1 MIGEIRRRMAH
12 GAARGEPSPEIARV
26 VRASGAALGA
36 EDIAA
41 LAARVAERTHGAG
54 PLQALLDEP
63 GVSDVLVDGTGTVWV
78 DRGAGLEVRRVDLGG
93 PAQVRALAVRLA
105 AAGGRR
111 LDDAEPLVDAR
122 LPDGTRLHAVLPPI
136 AVDGPLLSLR
146 VLRRAAFPLD
156 ALVASGSVAPLVAR
170 TLVGLVLRRAN
181 VLISGATGT
190 GKTTLLAALLALVPP
205 EQRVVCLE
213 ESGEL
218 DPDHPHVVRL
228 VSRRPNVEGAGQVDL
243 TRLVRESLR
252 MRPDRIVLGECRGAE
267 VREVLGALTT
277 GHEGSWATVHA
288 NAAQDVPA
296 RLEAMGALAGMSPAA
311 VAAQAGAALD
321 AVVHVRR
328 DGGRRRVAQLGAVRR
343 EGAGLRVEEV
353 LAVDETGTLRAGRG
367 WPDFARRWEDGD
379 GTRFPSA
386 GTPGGVGTT
395 A

>member
-1 MIGEIRRRMAH
+1 MLVSAPLHRGHMDTSGIELPSRRTRRRHAPEF
-12 GAARGEPSPEIARV
+12 RGQV
-26 VRASGAALGA
+26 V
-36 EDIAA
+36 
-41 LAARVAERTHGAG
+41 
-54 PLQALLDEP
+54 QACRQP
-63 GVSDVLVDGTGTVWV
+63 GVSIAAVALANGLNANMLRKWV
-78 DRGAGLEVRRVDLGG
+78 IDAETRPARAPTADLGG

-111 LDDAEPLVDAR
+111 LGDAEPLVDAR

-181 VLISGATGT
+181 LLISGATGT

-367 WPDFARRWEDGD
+367 WPEFARRWEAGD
-379 GTRFPSA
+379 GTRFPAA
-386 GTPGGVGTT
+386 GAPGGVGAT